1 MIPNESEYLAF
12 DTKKWKML
20 GKTTKRMYLP
30 LIDTKPLDPSTMMT
44 AAIKAMKL
52 TEWAGKAHILV
63 TCNQQLYKF
72 S

>member
-1 MIPNESEYLAF
+1 MIPSESEYSAF

-52 TEWAGKAHILV
+52 TE
-63 TCNQQLYKF
+63 
-72 S
+72 